1 MRQLEQ
7 YVRGSQLPEAKPKR
21 PALLRPSSVPAR
33 TASGGL
39 GSSRGEAQT
48 PFRPVAQ
55 VAGVRQERYL
65 NGAGRVPVDPSLVS
79 YVSYVAT
86 TGNTAVLDISIPA
99 EQLPQGRF
107 FRISA
112 DIGRAG
118 SDATPIATGT
128 VEPYEQ
134 GMAVWSAP
142 EETSAILAGTFR
154 SEYDVEIT
162 FALGVGSDKQPSNN
176 FQGAQFG
183 QHTLSAS
190 LLSSADGAFTA
201 RTPSGGGFSGSS
213 APGVHASLLSPSLPA
228 PRAAYEAALAS
239 AGAVA
244 AGFGY
249 TLMIGVAYVSRQ
261 LWVGPAGYIKD
272 AVTGAF
278 VAVSD
283 GQVINEASSDGVAE
297 NPELSASVTYRAF

>member
-7 YVRGSQLPEAKPKR
+7 YVRGSQLPEPKPKR

-65 NGAGRVPVDPSLVS
+65 NGAGRVAVDPSLVS

-86 TGNTAVLDISIPA
+86 TGNVSVLDVSIPA
-99 EQLPQGRF
+99 EKLPQGRF

-112 DIGRAG
+112 DLGRSG
-118 SDATPIATGT
+118 SDATPIATGAIDA
-128 VEPYEQ
+128 YEQ
-134 GMAVWSAP
+134 DMAVWSAP

-154 SEYDVEIT
+154 SEYDVSLT
-162 FALGVGSDKQPSNN
+162 FAIGVGSDKQVSNN
-176 FQGAQFG
+176 FQGARFG
-183 QHTLSAS
+183 QQSLASSILSGP
-190 LLSSADGAFTA
+190 DGAFTA

-213 APGVHASLLSPSLPA
+213 ASGVHATLLSPSLPA

-244 AGFGY
+244 VGFGY
-249 TLMIGVAYVSRQ
+249 ALLIGVAYVSRQ
-261 LWVGPAGYIKD
+261 IWLGPSGYIRD
-272 AVTGAF
+272 AVSGAF
-278 VAVSD
+278 VAVSN
-283 GQVINEASSDGVAE
+283 GQVINEAVSDGVDE
-297 NPELSASVTYRAF
+297 NPTLSASLTYRAF